1 MTAYNPPGWLQN
13 AGATHTAVQMRN
25 YIGALSHGN
34 DGASSMRGRGGV
46 NPSLGNALSVTQ
58 AGSPNMTVLVKSGVA
73 WVPGSENSVQGL
85 YGVLNDADVTVTI
98 TAAHATLARI
108 DIIVFKIEDSQYSG
122 GANTSSIVAVA
133 GTPSGSPAVPT
144 APNNSIILAQV
155 AVAALATTITN
166 ANITDRRRW
175 LAGLG
180 AVLPVNGTTERNA
193 LTGLYEG
200 FTVWRSDIDCFNVY
214 DGTAWRYIG
223 SRPTSSTVATSQN
236 TTSTSYV
243 DLTTPGP
250 AVTVETGTV
259 AEVTLTCTL
268 LNSASSVSFMAF
280 AISGATTVAAND
292 NACIQYPVTVQG
304 RFTARYLVTGLT
316 AGSNTFTAKYRAAA
330 GTATFADRTIFV
342 EAK

>member
-25 YIGALSHGN
+25 YISGLTAGN
-34 DGASSMRGRGGV
+34 DGALSMRSRGGV
-46 NPSLGNALSVTQ
+46 NPSLGNLLAVTQ
-58 AGSPNMTVLVKSGVA
+58 AGAPNMTVLVKSGVA

-122 GANTSSIVAVA
+122 GVNASSIVAVA

-155 AVAALATTITN
+155 AVAAAVTSITN

-175 LAGLG
+175 LASVG
-180 AVLPVNGTTERNA
+180 AVLPVASLAERAA

-200 FTVWRSDIDCFNVY
+200 YTVWRSDIDALNVY
-214 DGTAWRYIG
+214 DGTGWRYFT
-223 SRPTSSTVATSQN
+223 RPTTNTVATSQN
-236 TTSTSYV
+236 TASTSYV
-243 DLTTPGP
+243 DLATVGP
-250 AVTVETGTV
+250 TVSIETGTAV
-259 AEVTLTCTL
+259 EVTLTATL

-280 AISGATTVAAND
+280 AISGATTVAAAD
-292 NACIQYPVTVQG
+292 NFCIQYPVTVQA
-304 RFTARYLVTGLT
+304 RVSARYLITGLT
-316 AGSNTFTAKYRAAA
+316 AGTNTFTAKYRAAA
-330 GTATFADRTIFV
+330 GTATFADRVITV
-342 EAK
+342 EPK